1 MSCPM
6 CNKSIKLE
14 LINAHID
21 QGCPDPD
28 SSRSKKEEWSKIM
41 GPKSLSRNNEGK
53 GKGKEK
59 EKERF
64 VLYQP
69 FLRTREY

>member
-1 MSCPM
+1 
-6 CNKSIKLE
+6 
-14 LINAHID
+14 
-21 QGCPDPD
+21 
-28 SSRSKKEEWSKIM
+28 M